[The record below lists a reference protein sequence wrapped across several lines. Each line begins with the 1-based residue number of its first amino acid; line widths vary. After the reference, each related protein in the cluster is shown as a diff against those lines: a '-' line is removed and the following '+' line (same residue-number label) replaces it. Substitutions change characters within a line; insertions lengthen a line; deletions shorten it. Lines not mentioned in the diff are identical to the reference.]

1 MSSRRTTGRLSLLLV
16 LLLLA
21 WPAQA
26 PGHGPDGHQSHHDA
40 APTAEEHAGHGHS
53 QPMEPSPEE
62 KAVNPALWV
71 EEKTGATV
79 PLDLEFR
86 NERGE
91 RVSLRQLIDRP
102 ILLLPVYY
110 RCPTGCSF
118 ELANLADAIRRSR
131 HRIDSFRAISLS
143 FDAEE
148 TPAVAAQVR
157 PNYVALLG
165 KDFPQDAWVF
175 LTGDSGAIA
184 RLTQAVGFAFQKKDD
199 GTFVHPSA
207 LVALDRNGRIIKYV
221 YGSFI
226 SGDVDLAL
234 AEAAKGTPASS
245 IRRLLEFCFP
255 ANPRQTQQ
263 VLTVLKIGSGVL
275 LVLGGIGLALFLRRK
290 PTDQPKFD
298 P

>member
-1 MSSRRTTGRLSLLLV
+1 MRRRRTTGRLSLLLV

-21 WPAQA
+21 WPALA
-26 PGHGPDGHQSHHDA
+26 SGHGPDGHQSHHDA
-40 APTAEEHAGHGHS
+40 VPAAEEHAGHGHS

-62 KAVNPALWV
+62 KAVNPAMWV
-71 EEKTGATV
+71 EEKTGASV

-131 HRIDSFRAISLS
+131 HRVDSFRAISLS

-148 TPAVAAQVR
+148 TPTVAAQVR

-165 KDFPQDAWVF
+165 KDFPRDAWVF

-263 VLTVLKIGSGVL
+263 TLTVLKIGSGVL
-275 LVLGGIGLALFLRRK
+275 LVLGGIGLTLFLRRK